1 MDYLNDLFA
10 TFQGDNVRIVAVY
23 ERVRKLSECIKNIS
37 ICIPKTNESLMSLER
52 LEGE

>member
-1 MDYLNDLFA
+1 MDYFNDLLA

-23 ERVRKLSECIKNIS
+23 ERVRKLSECIKNIL
-37 ICIPKTNESLMSLER
+37 ICVPNMNEGLMSLER